1 MVSIAWP
8 MTGKTII
15 ATGAGVQTQPR
26 RLQDQFTPTGSSP
39 ALVKKS
45 ECALR
50 GSHRIRRGS
59 AKFLPRTCERCPRAP
74 SIATIARDLAEGS
87 ELP

>member
-1 MVSIAWP
+1 MRSPPIRQRPWGLTKKSAADRGLDHIPFVVSIAWP

-50 GSHRIRRGS
+50 G
-59 AKFLPRTCERCPRAP
+59 
-74 SIATIARDLAEGS
+74 
-87 ELP
+87 